1 MAAVACMVSAS
12 AQTVYNYFDAADVDA
27 NGWLWFDTQAKIDKY
42 VGWGNKYKIQL
53 QSATYEDAD
62 GQYPEPYGD
71 PTALGWN
78 AAGEQGEGAK
88 TGAIILPDGTST
100 NGSDTPNGGAILL
113 QLPDCAEFDLF
124 LSTNKGPICV
134 GLSGAKGWVE
144 SIDCATIRIYM
155 KSIFGNKIKPVSTDA
170 QYQWNN
176 IQDAVNE
183 VTGLKLASP
192 EGEKVTGMVRNN
204 MKRPLY
210 VQGIKILTYTNAAN
224 QEGAGI
230 DGVIADGA
238 LALTVD
244 GNNVSASEDAMF
256 EVYSIAGVRVATA
269 NGTSVAL
276 DDLATGV
283 YVVKATSDNG
293 TATVK
298 VVR

>member
-27 NGWLWFDTQAKIDKY
+27 NGWLWFDTQATIDKY

-71 PTALGWN
+71 PTAIGWN

-100 NGSDTPNGGAILL
+100 NGSVDPNGGAFLV

-124 LSTNKGPICV
+124 VSTNSSPICV

-144 SIDCATIRIYM
+144 TIDCAL
-155 KSIFGNKIKPVSTDA
+155 IKNFFKMGIWFQDQLANTT
-170 QYQWNN
+170 QYEWNN
-176 IQDAVNE
+176 IQNYTNE
-183 VTGLKLASP
+183 VTSLKLASP
-192 EGEKVTGMVRNN
+192 EGEKVTGLIRNN

>member
-71 PTALGWN
+71 PTAIGWN

-88 TGAIILPDGTST
+88 TGAIILPEGSVFT
-100 NGSDTPNGGAILL
+100 NGSTNPNGGAILF
-113 QLPDCAEFDLF
+113 QLPDCAEIDMY
-124 LSTNKGPICV
+124 LSTNAAPICL
-134 GLSGAKGWVE
+134 GLSGGKGTLE
-144 SIDCATIRIYM
+144 TIDLATIYVYS
-155 KSIFGNKIKPVSTDA
+155 KFGFVNNVLANAT
-170 QYQWNN
+170 QYEWKNV
-176 IQDAVNE
+176 QDVINE
-183 VTGLKLASP
+183 NTLLKLASP
-192 EGEKVTGMVRNN
+192 EGEKVTGMIRNN

-224 QEGAGI
+224 QEDAGI

-298 VVR
+298 VIR

>member
-62 GQYPEPYGD
+62 GQYPEPECD

-88 TGAIILPDGTST
+88 TGAIILPDGTTT
-100 NGSDTPNGGAILL
+100 NGSDAPNGGAILL

-124 LSTNKGPICV
+124 LSTNDGPICL

-144 SIDCATIRIYM
+144 SIDCATIQTYM
-155 KSIFGNKIKPVSTDA
+155 KMGIFFNNSLSNNA
-170 QYQWNN
+170 QFEWNN
-176 IQDAVNE
+176 IQNVINE
-183 VTGLKLASP
+183 VTDFKLASP

-210 VQGIKILTYTNAAN
+210 VHGIKILTYTNAAN

-230 DGVIADGA
+230 AGVIADGA